1 MGKISPL
8 PEPIANVTIQ
18 FNDVHKVFTSS
29 FLRKKVRAVRGLNL
43 AIESGEVIGIVG
55 PNGAG
60 KSTLLKMLMGFLQPD
75 RGKISLLGSSP
86 TNPEVR
92 FQTGYL
98 PENPYYYDHLSAEE
112 LMRFSARASGMGRQE
127 TETNIDRLLIL
138 MGLDHARKR
147 RLRTYS
153 KGMTQR
159 AGICFALVHDPQV
172 LILDEPMSGLDPIG
186 RKQVVDLVLNL
197 KKEGKTILFCSH
209 ILNDVER
216 LCDRTA
222 IMAQGRLLRIMTR
235 QDLEKQAHAE
245 IATKGHSN
253 TLERVFFDTIESS
266 AEVDRL

>member
-1 MGKISPL
+1 MGTISGFS
-8 PEPIANVTIQ
+8 EGDSTVTIQ
-18 FNDVHKVFTSS
+18 FNNIHKSFTSS
-29 FLRKKVRAVRGLNL
+29 FLRKKVRAVIDLNL
-43 AIESGEVIGIVG
+43 VIERGEVIGIVG

-60 KSTLLKMLMGFLQPD
+60 KSTLLKMLMGFLRPD
-75 RGKISLLGSSP
+75 RGGITLLGTSP
-86 TNPEVR
+86 VNPEVR
-92 FQTGYL
+92 FKTGYL

-112 LMRFSARASGMGRQE
+112 LMRFSARTSGMERQE
-127 TETNIDRLLIL
+127 TETNIDRLLML
-138 MGLDHARKR
+138 MGLEQARRR

-186 RKQVVDLVLNL
+186 RKQVVDLVLDL

-222 IMAQGRLLRIMTR
+222 IMADGRLRRIMTR
-235 QDLEKQAHAE
+235 QDLEKYE
-245 IATKGHSN
+245 ITDIGVAGPSN
-253 TLERVFFDTIESS
+253 TLERVFFDTIE
-266 AEVDRL
+266 AGG